1 MSLARADE
9 SCQWLITV
17 PVIGPIISSA
27 MVAAIGNGA
36 ASIAASGGDLK
47 RFPFA
52 TPEALGDSGLNFAA
66 LAHVKENITVRAL
79 L

>member
-17 PVIGPIISSA
+17 PGIGPIISSA

-36 ASIAASGGDLK
+36 ASIAV
-47 RFPFA
+47 FP
-52 TPEALGDSGLNFAA
+52 LGTA
-66 LAHVKENITVRAL
+66 ITAPPPPHSKSRGNPWRGCERG
-79 L
+79 